1 MEFIK
6 KLIHERRGKM
16 ALKDLTVSTKE
27 HLAML
32 RDHNVK
38 LLKENELLTKEV
50 AKLKRDRRFEIER
63 IKKKMLKAIKEGTEK
78 ALK

>member
-1 MEFIK
+1 
-6 KLIHERRGKM
+6 M